1 MGTADL
7 MPGVSGGTIALI
19 LGVYKE
25 LIESIESINLKSL
38 RSIKKNGFR
47 GFWNMINGDFLLVL
61 FLGVISAIISLSF
74 VIDWLINEYPIP
86 LWSFFLGLL
95 LASIFI
101 LKKELRLWNVFNI
114 LLVIFSANVSFF
126 LIQMTPINQE
136 ISLIYLF
143 ISGFFGDNCNDT
155 ARNLR
160 SLYSDYNGYL
170 QYRHRTYKR
179 FTNQLD

>member
-38 RSIKKNGFR
+38 WTIKKNGFR
-47 GFWNMINGDFLLVL
+47 VFWNMINGDFLLVL

-101 LKKELRLWNVFNI
+101 LIKELRRWNVFNI
-114 LLVIFSANVSFF
+114 LLVIFSAIVLNNCFECVYNLVFIFF
-126 LIQMTPINQE
+126 YQ
-136 ISLIYLF
+136 
-143 ISGFFGDNCNDT
+143 
-155 ARNLR
+155 
-160 SLYSDYNGYL
+160 
-170 QYRHRTYKR
+170 
-179 FTNQLD
+179 